1 MIWTLSQR
9 AIFSPCARHSSCGRG
24 NVASSMNHDQRPLL
38 ILFGF
43 LLCAIATAGELTK
56 PDIEQRFQNHL
67 AHTGAAV
74 ASGVSLHVGDKL
86 HDIAVWPLFS
96 DQSPDSNPVE
106 YVFETIDLAPI
117 PGFEG
122 TPINMLVEMDT
133 SGKFLSVEALT
144 QREPVFVSGL
154 GPGPLINFLKQ
165 YEGLNLRQEITIA
178 SGYGNQTS
186 HAPGGANRVV
196 VDGVAKATASVRIIN
211 QSLLGAALAVARSKL
226 GLAQQSAAALPAT
239 FKNIPFEKLD
249 LPTLIRR
256 GYVQHVTITNAEV
269 EKLFVGTDGA
279 GLDEA
284 VLKNPDG
291 IFVEMTV
298 ASLNSPIVGRNLL
311 GDDNWAQLQTHL
323 QDNRP
328 AYWVATSGTY
338 SLTDDSFTP
347 GSSPQRLE
355 LSQQDLPIEL
365 RDANRD
371 YARNP
376 LFPNLNAALILAVAP
391 QAGLDPGQPMDF
403 RLTVSRA
410 RGSIM
415 PVITQKQL
423 MLHYTLPPELFEYPP
438 KPLPEWL
445 QAWQGRLP
453 DLMVIGV
460 ALFLLTAVLIWPR
473 FISVHPKRLFV
484 FRIGFLLFTLGFI
497 GWHAQGQLSIVQ
509 ITGAIK
515 SIMAG
520 AGLASFL
527 YDPIS
532 LLLIAFTVVSLVVWG
547 RGTFCGWLCP
557 FGVLQE
563 LVGLVARFNKIPQWR
578 LPPRVSKFL
587 SRSRYVVLAA
597 LMMAAAW
604 APAWA
609 VKMVEIEPFKTAITV
624 NFQREWP
631 YLVWAIGVLLLGV
644 FVYKFFCRYLCPL
657 GAALTVLGKLR
668 RFKWLQ
674 RIPAC
679 GNPCQRCRHACH
691 YDAITPQ
698 GAIDYDDCFQCLDC
712 VGIYHDDTRCVPK
725 LIYNTKGV
733 TIQVR
738 PSKS

>member
-1 MIWTLSQR
+1 V
-9 AIFSPCARHSSCGRG
+9 GD
-24 NVASSMNHDQRPLL
+24 SMDNYQRPLV
-38 ILFGF
+38 ILLGF
-43 LLCAIATAGELTK
+43 LLCTISAAGELTK
-56 PDIEQRFQNHL
+56 ADIEQRFQNHV

-74 ASGVSLHVGDKL
+74 ASGVSLHVGEKL
-86 HDIAVWPLFS
+86 HDIPVWPLFS
-96 DQSPDSNPVE
+96 EQSPDSSPAE

-122 TPINMLVEMDT
+122 TPINTLVEMDA

-144 QREPVFVSGL
+144 QHEPVFVSGL

-178 SGYGNQTS
+178 SGYGNLSS
-186 HAPGGANRVV
+186 HASGGANRVV

-211 QSLLGAALAVARSKL
+211 QSILGAALAVARSKL

-239 FKNIPFEKLD
+239 FKNTPFEKLD
-249 LPTLIRR
+249 LPTLIQR

-269 EKLFVGTDGA
+269 EKLFTGTDGA

-284 VLKNPDG
+284 VLKNPNA
-291 IFVEMTV
+291 IFVEITV
-298 ASLNSPIVGRNLL
+298 ASLNAPIIGRNLL
-311 GDDNWAQLQTHL
+311 GDDNWAQLQTYL

-328 AYWVATSGTY
+328 AYWVATSGGY
-338 SLTDDSFTP
+338 GLTDEGFTP

-365 RDANRD
+365 RDTNRD
-371 YARNP
+371 YARTP
-376 LFPNLNAALILAVAP
+376 SFPNLNAALILAVSP
-391 QAGLDPGQPMDF
+391 HAGLDPGHPMEF
-403 RLTVSRA
+403 CLTVSRA

-423 MLHYTLPPELFEYPP
+423 TLHYTPPPELFDYPP

-453 DLMVIGV
+453 DLIIIGV
-460 ALFLLTAVLIWPR
+460 ALLLLTAVLVWPR
-473 FISVHPKRLFV
+473 FISVHPRRLFI
-484 FRIGFLLFTLGFI
+484 FRLGFLLFTLIFI

-515 SIMAG
+515 SVVAG

-532 LLLIAFTVVSLVVWG
+532 LLLIAFTAITLVVWG
-547 RGTFCGWLCP
+547 RATFCGWLCP

-563 LVGLVARFNKIPQWR
+563 LVGLVARFNKIPQRR
-578 LPPRVSKFL
+578 LPPRLSKLL

-597 LMMAAAW
+597 LLLAAAW
-604 APAWA
+604 MPSWA

-631 YLVWAIGVLLLGV
+631 YLVWAVGVLLIGA
-644 FVYKFFCRYLCPL
+644 FVYKFFCRYVCPL
-657 GAALTVLGKLR
+657 GAALTVAGKLR
-668 RFKWLQ
+668 RFNWLP
-674 RIPAC
+674 RIPSC

-698 GAIDYDDCFQCLDC
+698 GHIDYDDCFQCLDC
-712 VGIYHDDTRCVPK
+712 VGIYHDNERCVPK
-725 LIYNTKGV
+725 LIYSTKGV
-733 TIQVR
+733 SIKVR